1 MSPCLSVFG
10 KVVQIAPSL
19 LPNST
24 WLMLPCIRPCIQ
36 PCFLLLASTKEIKM
50 AFSIMATSRAR
61 RRHLWTIRLHPL
73 EASSLSLLHTPQT
86 NLDSPA
92 FSETF
97 LVWDSVWV
105 IDEIWNHYL
114 KWKKKVISQY
124 LLFTGMGER
133 VFARAFYLCLQA
145 FVLKER
151 NFQLNPEVVQKI
163 KRHQCSGFG
172 VRNDVQSST
181 PQIWDSQG
189 GQGLWCKLYSF
200 SAPKTSQK

>member
-1 MSPCLSVFG
+1 MSCTFRCNLNY
-10 KVVQIAPSL
+10 KVK
-19 LPNST
+19 
-24 WLMLPCIRPCIQ
+24 
-36 PCFLLLASTKEIKM
+36 FLLWQLYKIFLVFCIVQHYVLSGE
-50 AFSIMATSRAR
+50 SRVTSRHSLGS